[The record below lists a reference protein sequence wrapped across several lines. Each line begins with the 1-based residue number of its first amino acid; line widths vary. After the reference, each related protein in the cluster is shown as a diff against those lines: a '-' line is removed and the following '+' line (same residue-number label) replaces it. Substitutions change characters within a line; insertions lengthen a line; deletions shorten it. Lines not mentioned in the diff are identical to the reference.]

1 MMVDPGL
8 FNLLFGAS
16 LGMIIGT
23 GVGLLW
29 NIHIVDRDKED
40 KDDNNSGR

>member
-29 NIHIVDRDKED
+29 NIHIVDTDED

>member
-29 NIHIVDRDKED
+29 NIHITDRD